1 MINVKHKLEVR
12 DRWVFDLTPITSEK
26 QEFKPTG
33 TDYVLIKNG
42 SFMQSNLAFAD
53 TNGAFCVNTPYKVS
67 GEGVVISFPGLRL
80 LESRYYIQ
88 NELNIGNLTYID
100 GGTNTTAIGPS
111 RLGDPVVNYVHFPAN
126 MYQTLHTHPSHRVGV
141 IIKGKGKVELDN
153 ELYEVLEGETF
164 FMRRNELHNF
174 ITEDSEVILYVF
186 APDSGTGP
194 TDEINPLK
202 IRTYIGQQRSD
213 SKNYLKEN
221 SAKRIATRSSVA
233 DTSQQR
239 SIK

>member
-1 MINVKHKLEVR
+1 MINVKHKLEIR
-12 DRWVFDLTPITSEK
+12 DRWVFDLTPITSEE
-26 QEFKPTG
+26 QEFRPTG

-42 SFMQSNLAFAD
+42 SFIQNKITFID
-53 TNGAFCVNTPYKVS
+53 TNGAYCVNSPYTVS
-67 GEGVVISFPGLRL
+67 GEGIVISFPGLRL
-80 LESRYYIQ
+80 LESKYYVQ
-88 NELNIGNLTYID
+88 NNLDLGNLTYID
-100 GGTNTTAIGPS
+100 GGTNTTAIGPG

-126 MYQTLHTHPSHRVGV
+126 MYQTLHTHPSHRIGM
-141 IIKGKGKVELDN
+141 IIKGRGKVELDN
-153 ELYEVLEGETF
+153 EIYEVIEGETF

-213 SKNYLKEN
+213 SKKYLKED
-221 SAKRIATRSSVA
+221 SAKRIASRSGI
-233 DTSQQR
+233 DISQQR
-239 SIK
+239 SFK

>member
-12 DRWVFDLTPITSEK
+12 DRWVFDLTPITSVEQK
-26 QEFKPTG
+26 FAPIG
-33 TDYVLIKNG
+33 TDYVLMTSGNFNQDKISVVN
-42 SFMQSNLAFAD
+42 
-53 TNGAFCVNTPYKVS
+53 TNGAFCVNSPYTVS
-67 GEGVVISFPGLRL
+67 GEGIVISFLGLRL

-88 NELNIGNLTYID
+88 NELDIGNLTYID

-126 MYQTLHTHPSHRVGV
+126 MYQTLHTHPSHRIGV
-141 IIKGKGKVELDN
+141 IVKGKGKVELDN
-153 ELYEVLEGETF
+153 ELYEILEGETF

-174 ITEDSEVILYVF
+174 VTEDSEVILYVF

-213 SKNYLKEN
+213 SKKYLKED
-221 SAKRIATRSSVA
+221 SAKRMVSRSGI
-233 DTSQQR
+233 DISQQR
-239 SIK
+239 SFK